1 MKVPVV
7 ICLVMVLGLFHT
19 GRARAV
25 TAQPRPGA
33 DTTESRKA
41 DTLPGELVLRGQLSS
56 WAGAGIR
63 SVSAG
68 MRYIPQFGFRIGDP
82 PGSRGLRVDGEVAGN
97 IYAHYGREQGI
108 TGKDFRARLYRG
120 WVRVAG
126 SRTELRL
133 GLQKINFGPALML
146 RPLMWF
152 DSMDPRD
159 PLQLTDGVWG
169 ALGRYYFSNNANLWV
184 WGLLGNDRQRPWD
197 IGLSSARIP
206 EFGARLQIPVATGA
220 AGFSFHRRKT
230 QWHGLYEN
238 RYGIDLRF
246 DYIIGFW
253 AEAAWINK
261 RGAAG
266 VMTNQQLWMAG
277 ADYTFGLGNGLNIMA
292 EHMLISNAEKPFDL
306 TERRHMSAISVNY
319 PLGLWDNLS
328 YIFYLDWKGKGTY
341 HFLRWKHAMGFGDLY
356 VMAYANPDESVLPDT
371 GNTAGRLPGKG
382 IQIMLVLSHQ
392 AKQ

>member
-1 MKVPVV
+1 
-7 ICLVMVLGLFHT
+7 MVLVLSLFSTVPAQSVT
-19 GRARAV
+19 GQVSVSAD
-25 TAQPRPGA
+25 TAQIGKR
-33 DTTESRKA
+33 
-41 DTLPGELVLRGQLSS
+41 DTLAGELIYRGQLSG
-56 WAGAGIR
+56 WAGAGVR

-68 MRYIPQFGFRIGDP
+68 LRYLPQLSFRIGNP
-82 PGSRGLRVDGEVAGN
+82 PGSNGVRFEGELAGN
-97 IYAHYGREQGI
+97 LYAHCNRLEGV
-108 TGKDFRARLYRG
+108 TGKDVQARLYRG

-197 IGLSSARIP
+197 IGLSSARVP
-206 EFGARLQIPVATGA
+206 EFGARLQIPVATGS

-230 QWHGLYEN
+230 QWQELYEN

-246 DYIIGFW
+246 DYIIGLW

-266 VMTNQQLWMAG
+266 SVTNQQLWMVG
-277 ADYTFGLGNGLNIMA
+277 ADYTFGLGNGLNVMA
-292 EHMLISNAEKPFDL
+292 EHMLIWNGEKLFDM
-306 TERRHMSAISVNY
+306 TERRHMSALSVNY

-328 YIFYLDWKGKGTY
+328 YIFYMDWKGKGTY
-341 HFLRWKHAMGFGDLY
+341 HFVRWKHTMRFGDLY
-356 VMAYANPDESVLPDT
+356 VMAYANPDDSALPHT
-371 GNTAGRLPGKG
+371 GNAAGRLPGKG

-392 AKQ
+392 DKQ